1 MELNDKYVYCI
12 STVSNSEELLTNN
25 NDEVLIFD
33 NEEQITDWIKKNNF
47 TTDNFIV
54 HTVKVIFEN
63 E

>member
-12 STVSNSEELLTNN
+12 STVSKPEELLTND

-33 NEEQITDWIKKNNF
+33 NEEQITDWLTENNC

-54 HTVKVIFEN
+54 HTVEVIFEN

>member
-12 STVSNSEELLTNN
+12 STVSNPEVLLTND

-47 TTDNFIV
+47 TTDNFVV
-54 HTVKVIFEN
+54 HTVEVIFEN

>member
-1 MELNDKYVYCI
+1 MELNDEYVYCI
-12 STVSNSEELLTNN
+12 STVSNPEELLTND

-47 TTDNFIV
+47 ATDNFIV
-54 HTVKVIFEN
+54 HTVEVIFEN